1 MSNILK
7 QYRVAGEDKNV
18 RVINSNSMIKQF
30 FADSISHPADS
41 YTGISSDAQSSL
53 EKTKSLSPDTQESG
67 FNDGINAAVVTEI
80 DVSAEKERLLEE
92 AKLEAD
98 SILDKAKAEASRLLD
113 EAKQRAQILYADN
126 KSKGYEDGLAE
137 CQREFDEKEISL
149 RQELSDKESSLK
161 SKYDA
166 YSKELESDLIDAI
179 IQVFN
184 KVFKIQ
190 FDDKKDI
197 LFHLVENTM
206 SNIEVGKEFQY
217 TCSLFKL

>member
-18 RVINSNSMIKQF
+18 RVINSNSMIKQI
-30 FADSISHPADS
+30 FADSISRPADS

-67 FNDGINAAVVTEI
+67 FNDGINTAV
-80 DVSAEKERLLEE
+80 
-92 AKLEAD
+92 
-98 SILDKAKAEASRLLD
+98 AKAEASRLLD

-197 LFHLVENTM
+197 
-206 SNIEVGKEFQY
+206 
-217 TCSLFKL
+217 